1 MSSILDALRKLEQ
14 EKATREEVAAAT
26 PVRQLA
32 LEQDFDLDR
41 DREPRSYTKAV
52 VVSVVAL
59 LVLVS
64 IGAGATAAVSIGL
77 RRNEP
82 IQQKV
87 ASAVP
92 VSPPV
97 PQPSQTTTT
106 VQPVDVLDAPMES
119 AAAETKPVKVVTA
132 APKETPAK
140 KMEPAAPKAKTET
153 TPAAKPAA
161 APVVVATNTKPATET
176 PAEAAK
182 PAEDEIDKLPILSE
196 SVRVRLGLPA
206 LKINIVGIP
215 NTRNPRASTLINMQK
230 VFQGETIPGTSAR
243 LMAVDL
249 RGVVLDVNGQ
259 RYFLPRR

>member
-14 EKATREEVAAAT
+14 EKATREEVVAAT

-32 LEQDFDLDR
+32 LEPDYDLDR
-41 DREPRSYTKAV
+41 DREPKSYTKTI

-59 LVLVS
+59 LVLAS
-64 IGAGATAAVSIGL
+64 IGAGAAAAVSIGM

-82 IQQKV
+82 IQQHV

-92 VSPPV
+92 VAPPAT
-97 PQPSQTTTT
+97 QQSQTNTT
-106 VQPVDVLDAPMES
+106 VQPVDVPDAPKES
-119 AAAETKPVKVVTA
+119 AVAETKPVKVVTA

-140 KMEPAAPKAKTET
+140 KTEPAPAKPKPETAPVV
-153 TPAAKPAA
+153 KPAA
-161 APVVVATNTKPATET
+161 TPVVAMNKVPAAEA

-215 NTRNPRASTLINMQK
+215 NNRNPRASALINMQK

-243 LMAVDL
+243 LMTVDL
-249 RGVVLDVNGQ
+249 RGVVLEVNGQ

>member
-14 EKATREEVAAAT
+14 EKATREEVAPASA
-26 PVRQLA
+26 VRQLT
-32 LEQDFDLDR
+32 LEPDYDLDR
-41 DREPRSYTKAV
+41 DREPKSYTRAILI
-52 VVSVVAL
+52 SAVAL

-64 IGAGATAAVSIGL
+64 IGAGATAAVSIGM

-82 IQQKV
+82 IQQQV

-92 VSPPV
+92 VSPP
-97 PQPSQTTTT
+97 PAPPSPTITT
-106 VQPVDVLDAPMES
+106 VQPVGVPDAAKEK
-119 AAAETKPVKVVTA
+119 AAAETKPPKIVTA
-132 APKETPAK
+132 APKEAPEKKVETP
-140 KMEPAAPKAKTET
+140 PKPKPIE
-153 TPAAKPAA
+153 KPAA
-161 APVVVATNTKPATET
+161 APMVVPKAAPEKDATVDVVKSL
-176 PAEAAK
+176 
-182 PAEDEIDKLPILSE
+182 EDEIDKLPILSE

-215 NTRNPRASTLINMQK
+215 NNRNPRASALINMQK

>member
-14 EKATREEVAAAT
+14 EKATREEVAAAS

-32 LEQDFDLDR
+32 LEEDYDLDR
-41 DREPRSYTKAV
+41 DREPKSYTKV
-52 VVSVVAL
+52 IVVSVVAL
-59 LVLVS
+59 LVLAS

-82 IQQKV
+82 IQQQV

-92 VSPPV
+92 VAPPA
-97 PQPSQTTTT
+97 PQQPQTNTT
-106 VQPVDVLDAPMES
+106 VQPVEVPDAPKES
-119 AAAETKPVKVVTA
+119 VAPEVKPVKVVTA
-132 APKETPAK
+132 APKEIPAK
-140 KMEPAAPKAKTET
+140 KTEPATAKPKSEPAPV
-153 TPAAKPAA
+153 KPAA

-182 PAEDEIDKLPILSE
+182 PAEDDIDKLPILSE

-206 LKINIVGIP
+206 LRINIVGIP
-215 NTRNPRASTLINMQK
+215 NNRNPRASALINMQK

-243 LMAVDL
+243 LMSVDL

>member
-14 EKATREEVAAAT
+14 EKATREEVAPAS
-26 PVRQLA
+26 PVRQLT
-32 LEQDFDLDR
+32 LEPDYDLDR
-41 DREPRSYTKAV
+41 DREPKSYTKAILI
-52 VVSVVAL
+52 SVVAL

-64 IGAGATAAVSIGL
+64 IGAGATAAVSIGM

-82 IQQKV
+82 IQQQV

-92 VSPPV
+92 VAPPAA
-97 PQPSQTTTT
+97 QQSQTNTT
-106 VQPVDVLDAPMES
+106 VQSVAVPDAPKEGV
-119 AAAETKPVKVVTA
+119 AEETKPVKVVTA

-140 KMEPAAPKAKTET
+140 RPEPAA
-153 TPAAKPAA
+153 AKPKPEP
-161 APVVVATNTKPATET
+161 APVVKPAVA
-176 PAEAAK
+176 PVVASKAAPENNASVDVVK
-182 PAEDEIDKLPILSE
+182 SLEDEIEKLPILSE

-215 NTRNPRASTLINMQK
+215 NNRNPRASALINMQK

>member
-26 PVRQLA
+26 RVRQLA
-32 LEQDFDLDR
+32 LEQDYDFDR
-41 DREPRSYTKAV
+41 DREPKSYTKAII
-52 VVSVVAL
+52 VSVVAL

-82 IQQKV
+82 IQQQV

-92 VSPPV
+92 VSPPA
-97 PQPSQTTTT
+97 PQQPQTNTT
-106 VQPVDVLDAPMES
+106 VQPVDVPDAPRES
-119 AAAETKPVKVVTA
+119 VAAETKPVKVVTA
-132 APKETPAK
+132 APKETPVK
-140 KMEPAAPKAKTET
+140 KSEPAAPKPKPET
-153 TPAAKPAA
+153 TTAAKAA
-161 APVVVATNTKPATET
+161 AVPIVVATNTKPAS
-176 PAEAAK
+176 EA
-182 PAEDEIDKLPILSE
+182 PAEDDIDKLPILSE

-215 NTRNPRASTLINMQK
+215 NNRNPRASALINMQK